1 MYHLAH
7 DGADPVPL
15 DFNTPPRTDSVA
27 DALVSDP
34 GLAEGPRAPAPESLA
49 RRDRPARS
57 RFPPGGRGAVRS
69 VDLRVRARP
78 VKDESGRGSGE
89 SVAGSFLVINQYQ
102 GELQCLV

>member
-34 GLAEGPRAPAPESLA
+34 RSAEGPRAPAPESLLADIGLPAHVA
-49 RRDRPARS
+49 RQVAASRS
-57 RFPPGGRGAVRS
+57 APPV
-69 VDLRVRARP
+69 
-78 VKDESGRGSGE
+78 
-89 SVAGSFLVINQYQ
+89 
-102 GELQCLV
+102 